1 MTRWWHD
8 TLFKRL
14 FLLMWVALVASH
26 IVAFQVVT
34 VQARGEGWP
43 GGPRRGPSIADGPAL
58 PSLPPTPGLP
68 GHRPFPPRGDGPD
81 DRMHP
86 MGNGTPTLRLLL
98 DYGIRFLV
106 IGLASWWGARWLS
119 APMRRLVTASQSLV
133 SSVGG
138 HERLPVLEED
148 GGTVEVR
155 EAAHVFNDMARQL
168 DSQFRNRGL
177 LVAAISHDLR
187 TPLTRMRIR
196 LESLQHEPAVAR
208 CVGDVR
214 EMNELID
221 SVLEIFRSDALA
233 EPPRATDALAL
244 AQALADDLVEQ
255 GHRVTCHGAP
265 TTVLVQP
272 TALRRV
278 LSNLVNNAL
287 RYAGEAAVDVRSTP
301 DAVTLVVD
309 DTGPGIAPNLMET
322 VFQPFFSLDARP
334 SASGGGTGLGLFIA
348 RDLVQR
354 NGGTLTL
361 ANRPEGGLRATVKLP
376 RPR

>member
-26 IVAFQVVT
+26 VVAFQVVT
-34 VQARGEGWP
+34 VQSRGDGWP
-43 GGPRRGPSIADGPAL
+43 GGPRRGLSITDGPPL

-68 GHRPFPPRGDGPD
+68 GHRPFPPRGEGPED
-81 DRMHP
+81 HP
-86 MGNGTPTLRLLL
+86 RPMPSGAPTLRLLL

-119 APMRRLVTASQSLV
+119 APKRRLVTASQSLA

-138 HERLPVLEED
+138 HERLPLLEED
-148 GGTVEVR
+148 AGTVEVR

-196 LESLQHEPAVAR
+196 LESLQHEPAAAR
-208 CVGDVR
+208 CVADVR

-244 AQALADDLVEQ
+244 AQALTDDLVEQ
-255 GHRVTCHGAP
+255 GHRVTCHGGPA
-265 TTVLVQP
+265 TVVVQP

-278 LSNLVNNAL
+278 LSNLLSNAL
-287 RYAGEAAVDVRSTP
+287 RYAGEAAVDVRTTP
-301 DAVTLVVD
+301 DAVTLVVED
-309 DTGPGIAPNLMET
+309 SGPGIPPNLMDA

-334 SASGGGTGLGLFIA
+334 RGSGGGTGLGLFIA

-354 NGGTLTL
+354 HGGTLGL
-361 ANRPEGGLRATVKLP
+361 ENRPEGGLRATVRLP